1 MSKLIICITT
11 SILCE
16 LIYMLI
22 VLIGGKILNIETKIT
37 LKELIICIIDTL
49 LIIILYCSVFNF
61 VSMIFSEATISTI
74 IDVIIFIFFFVM
86 EMYVGSIAYEPKYFE
101 EKFFDA
107 DGNETVIS
115 QYPNPNYPGDDKVE
129 FAKTVELLIPV
140 GQASMIFNASD
151 EHNNT
156 DEGILYKILLYSAI
170 EICIINVA
178 GIYIFSKK
186 EIK

>member
-61 VSMIFSEATISTI
+61 V
-74 IDVIIFIFFFVM
+74 M

-115 QYPNPNYPGDDKVE
+115 QSPNPNYPGDNKVA

-140 GQASMIFNASD
+140 GQASMIFNAGD